1 MDPKAIASLLRTE
14 IEGRTLPPGTVLKQE
29 DLAARFGVS
38 RQPVRQALDWLQVE
52 GLLVR
57 RSDRSLA
64 VSELSDRDRRELVE
78 LRCLLECEALR
89 LSLPGLG
96 ETALRRAGRLA
107 ADLEEEVDPAV
118 LEELDVAFH
127 SALYAECGNDR
138 LLRLVDGL
146 RREGRRAYAVQP
158 PGSDFRALM
167 AAQHRAILDACQ
179 AGDVAAAT
187 DALAVHLRSRLPS
200 TSNP

>member
-1 MDPKAIASLLRTE
+1 MDPKSIASILRTE
-14 IEGRTLPPGTVLKQE
+14 IEGRVLPPGTVLKQE

-64 VSELSDRDRRELVE
+64 VHELSERDQRELVE

-89 LSLPGLG
+89 LSLPGLDAS
-96 ETALRRAGRLA
+96 ALRRAGRLA
-107 ADLEEEVDPAV
+107 ADLEDEVDPAV

-127 SALYAECGNDR
+127 SALYAGCGNER
-138 LLRLVDGL
+138 LLRLIDSL
-146 RREGRRAYAVQP
+146 RRQGRRAYAVQP
-158 PGSDFRALM
+158 PGSDYRALM
-167 AAQHRAILDACQ
+167 AAQHQTILEACR
-179 AGDVAAAT
+179 AGDAAAAAA
-187 DALAVHLRSRLPS
+187 ALAAHLRFQIPS